1 MSDSYNVL
9 IHVTSSSVYVIQNVC
24 ADNVTHFLFLAA
36 AVNGGSHNDDSSSP
50 SPAVTLQRAA
60 ISPQEMKAP
69 VPPKSDK
76 SSPTAAGD
84 HTTHIHTTHTRA

>member
-1 MSDSYNVL
+1 M
-9 IHVTSSSVYVIQNVC
+9 TSSSVNVMC
-24 ADNVTHFLFLAA
+24 ADDATHFLFLAA
-36 AVNGGSHNDDSSSP
+36 AINGGSQNDDSSSP

-60 ISPQEMKAP
+60 MLLQEMKAP

-84 HTTHIHTTHTRA
+84 HTTHIH